1 MSFKD
6 GKFGLLT
13 IRRQIAEDIF
23 ECDCSCGNLLDVW
36 RSLLTSGVQRDCGMC
51 RRLQTYKCRRR
62 GKVFKVTRVRPVS
75 VHGHTRSIFRT
86 KDGVRVQTFLFTR
99 EYATWKMAIQRCHD
113 KKFQFYEGYGGQG
126 IRVCSRWREPG
137 GYGLLNFLRDMG
149 PRPIGKTLD
158 RINPRGHYEPGNCRW
173 ADAKT
178 QNANQTRK
186 IWQHCAPPPVEKVRE
201 MERRIKEEYEE
212 MNPY

>member
-13 IRRQIAEDIF
+13 IRRQITEDIF
-23 ECDCSCGNLLDVW
+23 ECDCACGNLLDVW

-51 RRLQTYKCRRR
+51 RRLITYKVRYKS
-62 GKVFKVTRVRPVS
+62 GTVVTVTRLKQTNI
-75 VHGHTRSIFRT
+75 HGHTRAVMN
-86 KDGVRVQTFLFTR
+86 KDHTVRRKYQTR
-99 EYATWKMAIQRCHD
+99 EYNTWKMMIQRCHQ
-113 KKFQFYEGYGGQG
+113 KSFEFYEGYGAQG
-126 IRVCSRWREPG
+126 IRVCKRWREPRG
-137 GYGLLNFLRDMG
+137 QGLLNFLRDMG

-173 ADAKT
+173 ATPKV
-178 QNANQTRK
+178 QNENQTRK

-201 MERRIKEEYEE
+201 MERRIKEEYDE